1 MTQADRDRLV
11 ALKKAKDKKMTQ
23 RQAAE
28 ELKIS
33 ERQVRRLLVRLRKVG
48 DKAVVHGL
56 RGRSNRR
63 IDEEQREKA
72 VEILKQDVYKGFGPT
87 LASEYLAKKH
97 DLQLSKETVRKWMR
111 AAGLWRARK
120 QRLTEIHQWR
130 ERRERFGELVQ
141 WDTST
146 HEWLE
151 GRGERIYL
159 IKMIDDATSRLL
171 ARFVRSDSTAENMAV
186 LESYVLRF
194 GRPLEFYT
202 DKASHFVT
210 TPKKNHPERD
220 EPLPPTQIGRGLQE
234 LGIGWIAAHSPQA
247 KGRVERSFQTAQDRL
262 VKGLRVA
269 GAKTL
274 EDANRYLE
282 SEYLPE
288 WETKFTVVAACAD
301 DAHRPL
307 GKQHNLA
314 AALSEVEQ
322 RVITNDYTFRHDN
335 KILQILRADIKPRMR
350 GCSLRVETRRNGD
363 VAARFEDRYVRLKEC
378 QPAQK
383 TSIAPRK
390 AAAKSGAP
398 EKSKPAKSKW
408 MNGFFQRPAPSLEK
422 AIKISNAHN

>member
-1 MTQADRDRLV
+1 MNQADRDRLV
-11 ALKKAKDKKMTQ
+11 ALKKAKDGKMTQ

-33 ERQVRRLLVRLRKVG
+33 ERQVRRLLFRLRKVG
-48 DKAVVHGL
+48 DKGVLHGL

-63 IDEEQREKA
+63 IDEKQQKKA
-72 VEILKQDVYKGFGPT
+72 VEILKGDVYQGFGPT

-97 DLQLSKETVRKWMR
+97 GIKVSKETARKWMR

-120 QRLTEIHQWR
+120 QRVTEAHQWR
-130 ERRERFGELVQ
+130 ERRERYGELVQ

-159 IKMIDDATSRLL
+159 IKMIDDATSRLF

-186 LESYVLRF
+186 LEAYLLRF

-210 TPKKNHPERD
+210 TPKKNHPVRE
-220 EPLPPTQIGRGLQE
+220 EPLPPTQIGRGLHE

-269 GAKTL
+269 GARTL
-274 EDANRYLE
+274 EEANSYLE
-282 SEYLPE
+282 AEYLPE
-288 WETKFTVVAACAD
+288 
-301 DAHRPL
+301 
-307 GKQHNLA
+307 
-314 AALSEVEQ
+314 
-322 RVITNDYTFRHDN
+322 
-335 KILQILRADIKPRMR
+335 
-350 GCSLRVETRRNGD
+350 
-363 VAARFEDRYVRLKEC
+363 
-378 QPAQK
+378 
-383 TSIAPRK
+383 
-390 AAAKSGAP
+390 
-398 EKSKPAKSKW
+398 
-408 MNGFFQRPAPSLEK
+408 
-422 AIKISNAHN
+422 

>member
-1 MTQADRDRLV
+1 MNQADRDRLV
-11 ALKKAKDKKMTQ
+11 ALKKARDKKITQ
-23 RQAAE
+23 RQAAD
-28 ELKIS
+28 ELKIG
-33 ERQVRRLLVRLRKVG
+33 ERQVRRQLARLGKVG
-48 DKAVVHGL
+48 DKAVLHGL

-63 IDEEQREKA
+63 IDEKQQKKA
-72 VEILKQDVYKGFGPT
+72 VEILKGDVYEGFGPT

-97 DLQLSKETVRKWMR
+97 GIEVSKETARKWMK

-120 QRLTEIHQWR
+120 QRVTEVHQWR

-159 IKMIDDATSRLL
+159 IKMIDDATSRLY

-186 LESYVLRF
+186 LEAYLERW

-210 TPKKNHPERD
+210 TPKKNHPVRD
-220 EPLPPTQIGRGLQE
+220 EPLPPTQIGRGLEE

-269 GAKTL
+269 GARTL
-274 EDANRYLE
+274 EEANRYLE
-282 SEYLPE
+282 TEYLPE
-288 WETKFTVVAACAD
+288 WESKFTVIAACAD

-314 AALSEVEQ
+314 AILSVVEQ

-335 KILQILRADIKPRMR
+335 KILQILRGDVRPRMR
-350 GCSLRVETRRNGD
+350 GASLRVETRRNGD
-363 VAARFEDRYVRLKEC
+363 VAARFEDRYVQLKEC
-378 QPAQK
+378 QPATK
-383 TSIAPRK
+383 TAAVRK
-390 AAAKSGAP
+390 RAAKSGAP
-398 EKSKPAKSKW
+398 TKSKPAKSTW
-408 MNGFFQRPAPSLEK
+408 MRDFFQRPSPPLQK
-422 AIKISNAHN
+422 AIKISNATS